1 VPWRLLGQEVDVR
14 ATDKLVQIYHH
25 GDLVKTHV
33 RTARGRVT
41 DFEDYP
47 PEKIAFHRRT
57 PEWCRQTAQ
66 GIGPST
72 SQVVHTLLEGPA
84 QYQLRSAQAILALAD
99 KHGPTRLEAACAK
112 ATLAG
117 DPAYR
122 TIRNILAAGL
132 EAADLP
138 ERPGG
143 DGGAPAFLHGPDQL
157 FGNVIRFPRTNPPAD
172 DEAVS

>member
-14 ATDKLVQIYHH
+14 AAERVVQIYHH

-33 RTARGRVT
+33 RTDRGRVT

-57 PEWCRQTAQ
+57 PAWCRQRAEE
-66 GIGPST
+66 IGPAT
-72 SQVVHTLLEGPA
+72 GQVIIGLLEGPA
-84 QYQLRSAQAILALAD
+84 RYQLRSAQAILALAD
-99 KHGPTRLEAACAK
+99 KHGPARLEAACAK
-112 ATLAG
+112 ATEAG

-132 EAADLP
+132 EIAELP
-138 ERPGG
+138 ERPAG
-143 DGGAPAFLHGPDQL
+143 DGGAPAFLHGPEQL
-157 FGNVIRFPRTNPPAD
+157 FGNVIHLPQRRR
-172 DEAVS
+172 EAAS